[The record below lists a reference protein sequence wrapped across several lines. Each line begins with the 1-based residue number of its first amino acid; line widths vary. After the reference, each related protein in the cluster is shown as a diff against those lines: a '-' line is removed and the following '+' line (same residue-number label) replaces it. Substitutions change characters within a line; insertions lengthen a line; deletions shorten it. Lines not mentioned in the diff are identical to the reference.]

1 MMHLPLLRHGRP
13 YRSVEVR
20 RVLDHR
26 TGEPAVEVSQA
37 NAGLVARDLRP
48 EAQLATAEA
57 LSSVACRDLLAL
69 SVRAGDLF
77 ANSTLPAGDSPQTL
91 DDYVHQTSA
100 TTGIPHAL
108 VRRSAE
114 RVRRVLGDLPGIIHG
129 LTRGLELDVLDRGIG
144 DEDGH
149 ALSFVRQA
157 AVLGAV
163 LPSNSPGV
171 HGLWAPALAL
181 KVGLALKP
189 GATEPWTPYRLLQA
203 FLAAGAPPAALG
215 YYPTDHA
222 GAGEILQRCGRS
234 LLFGDAAVAKA
245 WSHDRR
251 VEVHGP
257 GYSKVVLGPDASE
270 DWPRYLDMMVASI
283 LDNGGRSCINA
294 SGVWVTAHGRAIA
307 EALAER
313 LASVRPRSAEDPQ
326 AQLAPF
332 PDPEVARRISAA
344 IDEGVQ
350 AGGARDVTAA
360 YRGGER
366 LMRSEGGTYLLPT
379 IVHCETP
386 DHPLARREYLFPFAA
401 VVEVEAESLP
411 DVLGPTLAASVI
423 TEDEGVRRR
432 MLGSPL
438 LRRLN
443 WGAFPT
449 TEVSWD
455 QPHEGNVFE
464 HLYAR
469 RAFQGAAV
477 PA

>member
-1 MMHLPLLRHGRP
+1 MLHLPILRQGRP
-13 YRSVEVR
+13 YRSVET
-20 RVLDHR
+20 RVVKDHR
-26 TGEPAVEVSQA
+26 SGEGVVEISQA

-48 EAQLATAEA
+48 EAQAAAGDA
-57 LSSVACRDLLAL
+57 LSSVACRDLLDL
-69 SVRAGDLF
+69 SVRAGELF
-77 ANSTLPAGDSPQTL
+77 ASATLPAGESTQTL
-91 DDYVHQTSA
+91 DDYVRQTSA

-114 RVRRVLGDLPGIIHG
+114 RVRRVLGELPAVVHG
-129 LTRGLELDVLDRGIG
+129 LTRGLDLDVLDRGVG
-144 DEDGH
+144 HEHGH
-149 ALSFVRQA
+149 AVSFVRQA
-157 AVLGAV
+157 TVLGVV

-171 HGLWAPALAL
+171 HGLWTPALAL
-181 KVGLALKP
+181 KTALALKP

-234 LLFGDAAVAKA
+234 ILFGDSAVTSA
-245 WSHDRR
+245 WGRDRR

-270 DWPRYLDMMVASI
+270 EWPRYLDLMVSSI

-294 SGVWVTAHGRAIA
+294 SGVWVTANARAVA

-313 LASVRPRSAEDPQ
+313 LAAVRPRPPEDPL

-344 IDEGVQ
+344 IDDGLKL
-350 AGGARDVTAA
+350 GGARDVTAPRRA
-360 YRGGER
+360 GER
-366 LMRSEGGTYLLPT
+366 LVRSEGGTYLLPT
-379 IVHCETP
+379 IIHCESP
-386 DHPLARREYLFPFAA
+386 DHPLAQREYLFPFAA
-401 VVEVEAESLP
+401 VVEVKPEAMPEA
-411 DVLGPTLAASVI
+411 LGPTLAASVI
-423 TEDEGVRRR
+423 TQDESLRRR
-432 MLGSPL
+432 LLAYPL

-443 WGAFPT
+443 WGEHPT

-455 QPHEGNVFE
+455 QPHEGNLFE

-469 RAFQGAAV
+469 RAYQGAAV